1 MRSLPAVAVVLLLV
15 TAGCAGLGGSQDS
28 SSTVAPRLDNTP
40 TTTATPAETS
50 AASSSTNASLP
61 PGVTPG
67 ADDEV
72 DERALYLA
80 HGRALEN
87 TSVTWRRQRLRTNET
102 GTMLGWATRT
112 VWTNGSEQRYEVEAG
127 GHDQAAVQMQG
138 TMADYWTDG
147 TVTVS
152 RMALPNGSVQQEV
165 SEGEPSG
172 TFADVEAGRVVLE
185 SILTGTELQYIGVEE
200 QNGTE
205 LHVFAGTADDSRLT
219 LRVTSDG
226 IVRSLLYRVETQTD
240 GQEIMV
246 VDRFRTYNIG
256 TTTVDQPE
264 WAANATNQ

>member
-1 MRSLPAVAVVLLLV
+1 MRSLPVVTLALLLV
-15 TAGCAGLGGSQDS
+15 TAGCAGLGGTANEN
-28 SSTVAPRLDNTP
+28 STVAPRLNN
-40 TTTATPAETS
+40 TATHTASPTETS
-50 AASSSTNASLP
+50 ATPSSEDASLP

-87 TSVTWRRQRLRTNET
+87 TSVTWRSQQLRTNET

-112 VWTNGSEQRYEVEAG
+112 VWTNGSEQRYEVEVG
-127 GHDQAAVQMQG
+127 GQDQAAAQMQG

-147 TVTVS
+147 SVTVS
-152 RMALPNGSVQQEV
+152 RMILSNGSAQQDI

-185 SILTGTELQYIGVEE
+185 STLTGTELQYVGVEE
-200 QNGTE
+200 QNGTK
-205 LHVFAGTADDSRLT
+205 LHVLAGTADDSRLT

-226 IVRSLLYRVETQTD
+226 IVRSLLYRVETQID
-240 GQEIMV
+240 GQGITV
-246 VDRFRTYNIG
+246 VDRFRTYNVG

-264 WAANATNQ
+264 WAANATDQ